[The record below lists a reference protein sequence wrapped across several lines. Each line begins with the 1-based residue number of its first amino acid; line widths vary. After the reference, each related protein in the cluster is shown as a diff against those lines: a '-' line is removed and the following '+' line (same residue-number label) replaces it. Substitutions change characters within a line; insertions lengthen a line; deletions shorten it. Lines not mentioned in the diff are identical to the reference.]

1 MSWLV
6 RDSENG
12 NEREFDSRS
21 EAEDAKEDMEAMGV
35 SVEIVGPND
44 GNAQA
49 VEVVNDELTAMDP
62 QDRLVDRDWM
72 LTTIEHGNGDT
83 SEDLNKRGAQVIAE
97 ALGAYPDNDLLK
109 YDPNGDPCYAVIK
122 AWVTDPETGE
132 KYSAHGEA
140 RSTEQNIGDHEV
152 IRQAETRA
160 KKRCIK
166 WISASGAKALLQ
178 AGEEVPDA

>member
-1 MSWLV
+1 MTWTV

-35 SVEIVGPND
+35 CVEIVGPND
-44 GNAQA
+44 GSAQA
-49 VEVVNDELTAMDP
+49 VPVVDDELTAMDP
-62 QDRLVDRDWM
+62 QDRLIDRDWM
-72 LTTIEHGNGDT
+72 LTTIEYSNGDT

-97 ALGAYPDNDLLK
+97 VLGAYPDSELVT
-109 YDPNGDPCYAVIK
+109 YAPEADPCYAIVK

-132 KYSAHGEA
+132 MYSAHGEA
-140 RSTEQNIGDHEV
+140 RSTEQNVGDHEV

-160 KKRCIK
+160 KKRTIK
-166 WISASGAKALLQ
+166 WVSASGAKALLQ

>member
-6 RDSENG
+6 RDSEKG

-21 EAEDAKEDMEAMGV
+21 EAEDTKEDMEAMGID
-35 SVEIVGPND
+35 VEVIGTNNED
-44 GNAQA
+44 AQT
-49 VEVVNDELTAMDP
+49 VEVVDDELTAMDP

-97 ALGAYPDNDLLK
+97 ALGVYPDSELVE
-109 YDPNGDPCYAVIK
+109 YAPEADPCYAVVK
-122 AWVTDPETGE
+122 AWVTDPETDE
-132 KYSAHGEA
+132 TYSSHGEA
-140 RSTEQNIGDHEV
+140 RSTEQNVGEHEV

-160 KKRCIK
+160 KKRAVK
-166 WISASGAKALLQ
+166 WVSASGAKALLQ
-178 AGEEVPDA
+178 VGEEVPE